1 MNYVYL
7 ALAIISEVVATLSL
21 KASAGFTRP
30 LPSVVV
36 VAGYASAF
44 LFLSLTLRT
53 VPIGVAYAVWS
64 GLGVVLISV
73 GSYFLYGQA
82 LDTPALIGIA
92 LILAGVVV
100 VHGFS
105 RSTAH

>member
-1 MNYVYL
+1 MNYLYL
-7 ALAIISEVVATLSL
+7 ALAIVSEVIATLSL

-30 LPSVVV
+30 LPSIVV

-64 GLGVVLISV
+64 GVGVVLITV
-73 GSYFLYGQA
+73 ASYFIYRQA
-82 LDTPALIGIA
+82 LDLPAVVGIA
-92 LILAGVVV
+92 LIVAGVIVV
-100 VHGFS
+100 QGFS
-105 RSTAH
+105 RSVAH